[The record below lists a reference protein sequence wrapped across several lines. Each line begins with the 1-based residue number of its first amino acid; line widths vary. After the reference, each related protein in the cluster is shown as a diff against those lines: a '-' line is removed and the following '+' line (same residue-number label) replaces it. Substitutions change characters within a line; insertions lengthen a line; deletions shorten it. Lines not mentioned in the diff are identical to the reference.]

1 MDKIKMVVLGI
12 NILLLSGCMSLNSP
26 KVIMLLN
33 SDKQADLS
41 GMVKVNEQFGHS
53 GQSSF
58 ELYGKYPTEIIAANY
73 IKIDPTKSY
82 TLSAWV
88 RSLTA
93 KLPASAY
100 LGIRMYDKDKREI
113 RIVNVSNFPNTE
125 SSLTV
130 AAKKGDR
137 ELFIAKN
144 PLCLEIVT
152 CVMAFNTKPDH
163 SDLPNYDYSS
173 RIKKMVDNGKDYK
186 VILSGSLNKAYPVG
200 TTISLHSPWG
210 APLYHLAKGWMPVEW
225 KHLTATLQG
234 IATSGAPKDKFWAGT
249 KYVKPFIWF
258 GNWNRK
264 PKQGAKLLV
273 DDFTFTETGD
283 LK

>member
-1 MDKIKMVVLGI
+1 MDKIKMLVLGI
-12 NILLLSGCMSLNSP
+12 NFLLLAGCMSLNSP
-26 KVIMLLN
+26 KAIILLN
-33 SDKQADLS
+33 SNRQADLS
-41 GMVKVNEQFGHS
+41 GMVKVNEQFSYS
-53 GQSSF
+53 GQSCL

-73 IKIDPTKSY
+73 IELDPTKSY

-113 RIVNVSNFPNTE
+113 RMVHVSNFPNTE
-125 SSLTV
+125 SKLTV

-144 PLCLEIVT
+144 PHCLEIVT
-152 CVMAFNTKPDH
+152 CVMVFNIKPDY
-163 SDLPNYDYSS
+163 SDLPNYDFSP
-173 RIKKMVDNGKDYK
+173 RIKKIVDNGKDYK

-200 TTISLHSPWG
+200 TAIRLHSPWG
-210 APLYHLAKGWMPVEW
+210 APLYNLAEGWVPTEW

-234 IATSGAPKDKFWAGT
+234 IAKFGAPKDKFWPGT

-264 PKQGAKLLV
+264 PKQGAKLLI
-273 DDFTFTETGD
+273 DDFTFTKIG
-283 LK
+283 K